1 MTARQSLNAECA
13 GIRARLGDKSIV
25 FVSGNFNV
33 VHPGHVRLLR
43 FASER
48 GEALVIGVNPDGGE
62 HVHVP
67 AELRLEGLRAL
78 EFVDHAMI
86 LPCSAAEMISALKP
100 AVVVKGKEHEQSVNP
115 EAAAVDSYGGRL
127 LFGSHDHRFSS
138 IDLIR
143 RELEETGP
151 PAIVKPT
158 DFLARHAFTSEDLKS
173 IMSRFAGMRVA
184 VVGDLIVDEYIDC
197 EPLGMSQEDPTLVV
211 SPIHEARFLGG
222 AAIVAAHARGLGA
235 EAQLFSVGGCDEA
248 ADYAREQL
256 GGYGVRGEILED
268 DSRPTTLKQRYR
280 AEGKTLLRVSR
291 LRQHDIAEDLCDRLV
306 KVVRAAAASSD
317 LLIFSD
323 FNYGCLPTAV
333 VDAVMETAIER
344 RVPAVADSQSSSQMG
359 DVSRFKRM
367 LLLTPTEREARLA
380 MRDFSS
386 GLVVLA
392 ESLRRA
398 SGASNV
404 LVKLGGEGVLA
415 HPGEP
420 GADGLAT
427 DRIPAMNRSPRDPAG
442 AGDSMLTCSAM
453 AMVAGADLWQAAY
466 LGSVAAACQ
475 VGRVGNMPL
484 STGEIETELDA

>member
-1 MTARQSLNAECA
+1 MTARDTLGAECA
-13 GIRARLGDKSIV
+13 GIREKLGDKSIV

-67 AELRLEGLRAL
+67 ADLRLEGLRAL

-86 LPCSAAEMISALKP
+86 LPCSPEEMISALKP
-100 AVVVKGKEHEQSVNP
+100 AVVVKGKEHEQSRNP
-115 EAAAVDSYGGRL
+115 ESAAVDSYGGKL

-143 RELEETGP
+143 RELQESGP

-158 DFLARHAFTSEDLKS
+158 DFLERHRFTPQDLKS
-173 IMSRFAGMRVA
+173 IMTRFSGMRVA

-235 EAQLFSVGGCDEA
+235 EARLFSVGGCDEA

-256 GGYGVRGEILED
+256 DGYGVRADILED

-291 LRQHDIAEDLCDRLV
+291 LRQHDIAEDLCERLV

-333 VDAVMETAIER
+333 VDAVMETAIAKQGSCRRGQSELLPDGR
-344 RVPAVADSQSSSQMG
+344 RVALQAHAPARPDGTRSATRHARLFFGAGRAGGIPANRGRREQ
-359 DVSRFKRM
+359 RA
-367 LLLTPTEREARLA
+367 REARWRGRPGASRRGRARWAGHGSHPGDESGAARSGRRGRFDADVRVDGHGRWRRPLA
-380 MRDFSS
+380 GRLS
-386 GLVVLA
+386 
-392 ESLRRA
+392 ELRRRGL
-398 SGASNV
+398 SGRPRRQYAA
-404 LVKLGGEGVLA
+404 LDEG
-415 HPGEP
+415 
-420 GADGLAT
+420 
-427 DRIPAMNRSPRDPAG
+427 DRDRA
-442 AGDSMLTCSAM
+442 
-453 AMVAGADLWQAAY
+453 
-466 LGSVAAACQ
+466 
-475 VGRVGNMPL
+475 
-484 STGEIETELDA
+484 